1 MRFDSNIIPY
11 LEGKEFSNG
20 LIIPI
25 SAETEN
31 MDRFTFIEK
40 KCFGK
45 KVIHVGFADHIPL
58 IPEKIKTNKWL
69 HARLLK
75 VCSQCIGID
84 VDKEAFDYVKNNYTY
99 PDLYLHNVI
108 TDPPLPV
115 IVQQQWDFMIMGEIL
130 EHVNDPVS
138 FLKQLHEKYGTH
150 VKQLI
155 ITVPNAWDFTNIR
168 MAKNH
173 KEFINTDHRFWFTP
187 YTLAKVGIESGWR
200 PAEFD
205 FCQTHPQQRWFYRK
219 IVKKYPA
226 FRETLVMVFES

>member
-1 MRFDSNIIPY
+1 MKFESNIMPY
-11 LEGKEFSNG
+11 LEGKKFSNG
-20 LIIPI
+20 LSFPI
-25 SAETEN
+25 AAQTAN
-31 MDRFTFIEK
+31 LDRLTFIEEQ
-40 KCFGK
+40 CTGK
-45 KVIHVGFADHIPL
+45 KVVHVGFADHIPL
-58 IPEKIKTNKWL
+58 IPEKIKNNNWL

-75 VCSQCIGID
+75 VAEQCIGVD
-84 VDKEAFDYVKNNYTY
+84 VDKEAFDYVQNNYSY

-108 TDPPLPV
+108 TDSPLPV
-115 IVQQQWDFMIMGEIL
+115 IMQQEWDYMIMGEIL

-138 FLKQLHEKYGTH
+138 FLSQLHTKYGKN
-150 VKQLI
+150 VKRLI

-187 YTLAKVGIESGWR
+187 YTLAKVGVLSGWH

-205 FCQTHPQQRWFYRK
+205 FCQTHPPHKWIYRR

-226 FRETLVMVFES
+226 FRETLVMIFES